1 MSHGIS
7 PGKNLRAARCESG
20 RSIEDISRETHIPE
34 DAIRKLEEEPLSRFP
49 DPEYGRIFLAQY
61 CDYLGLSSAAYPD
74 PLDATKDLSEISTGG
89 RHEPHRLTRVEIADN
104 RPTPGKSSSPGRGLL
119 RSRDQYEGEMRET
132 SVSSGRNRQPVI
144 VFSITSILIACSL
157 FAYMKLSGELDQ
169 GEASALQKPEDALG
183 AIGGISLQAP
193 RNPVFS
199 NVPRALPVSPEDTR
213 SPDGGGLSEAPR
225 VDNLSVSALSPLV
238 TTLEE
243 LSMESPPPRAVI
255 VDE

>member
-1 MSHGIS
+1 
-7 PGKNLRAARCESG
+7 
-20 RSIEDISRETHIPE
+20 
-34 DAIRKLEEEPLSRFP
+34 
-49 DPEYGRIFLAQY
+49 
-61 CDYLGLSSAAYPD
+61 
-74 PLDATKDLSEISTGG
+74 
-89 RHEPHRLTRVEIADN
+89 
-104 RPTPGKSSSPGRGLL
+104 
-119 RSRDQYEGEMRET
+119 MRET

-213 SPDGGGLSEAPR
+213 SQVGGGLSEAPR

-238 TTLEE
+238 TTLEG
-243 LSMESPPPRAVI
+243 SQWKAPRQGQ
-255 VDE
+255 